1 MDIYALPDYLQIEGS
16 GAFKVYDYKTAQEC
30 SKQMVALQQ
39 NTFSFLIDGHKE
51 VFADKTSIAIEN
63 SSFLLMKSGNCLMT
77 EKLSDTIA
85 NYRSVLLFF
94 SDESVLKFI
103 NKHKIVKPSQEEK
116 NSIYAFKYD
125 DFLKT
130 FVEGLIKVSQ
140 LKPELQK
147 SLLELKFE
155 ELLLYLKETKG
166 KGFLFSLITTI
177 NSRNQHFIDVVE
189 SNTLNKLS
197 LKELSFLAN
206 MSVSTFKREFK
217 KQFEASPSKWFQDKR
232 LEHAAYLLREQ
243 SKRPSDIFEAIG
255 YENLSNFIQAFKT
268 KFGVTP
274 KQY

>member
-1 MDIYALPDYLQIEGS
+1 MNIYTLPEYLQIETS
-16 GAFKVYDYKTAQEC
+16 GAFKVYDYKTSQEC

-39 NTFSFLIDGHKE
+39 NTFSFLMDGNKE

-77 EKLSDTIA
+77 EKLSNTIT
-85 NYRSVLLFF
+85 NYRSILLFF

-103 NKHKIVKPSQEEK
+103 NKYKITKPKHEK
-116 NSIYAFKYD
+116 KHSIYAFKYD

-130 FVEGLIKVSQ
+130 FVDGLIKISQ
-140 LKPELQK
+140 LKPDLQET
-147 SLLELKFE
+147 LLELKFE
-155 ELLLYLKETKG
+155 ELMLYLKEAKG
-166 KGFLFSLITTI
+166 NDFLFSLITTVD
-177 NSRNQHFIDVVE
+177 SQHEHFIDIVH

-232 LEHAAYLLREQ
+232 LEHAAYLLRQ
-243 SKRPSDIFEAIG
+243 QAKRPSDIFEDVG
-255 YENLSNFIQAFKT
+255 YESLSNFIQAFKA